1 MSNPIPGALASDRS
15 PKQQTDR
22 RRWYAL
28 AVVLLPIL
36 LIQLNTFMIQ
46 VALPSL
52 QNSLH
57 AGFSEAQFI
66 VAGYSLGMALALII
80 GGKLGDMYGRKR
92 MLIIGVAGFTLMA
105 ALGGLASD
113 PSVLIAIRVMQ
124 GLSTAIIQ
132 PQVLSTMQVS
142 FPPQEK
148 ALAFGIYGALIGIG
162 FTFGLILGGLLIDWN
177 WFALGWRNVF
187 FFNVPFGVL
196 VLLLLP
202 IIPESRGGQAQS
214 IDGSGAI
221 LLVAGLFLLIYP
233 LSEGQKRGWPLW
245 TWSCL
250 VLAIPVLLA
259 FVAVEI
265 RKSKQG
271 AIPLVDLSIFKLPSF
286 RVGMITVTV
295 FYSGMFSFF
304 FILSYFLQ
312 YGLHYSVQSTSLVF
326 LPISVG
332 SFLSSLVSSGIVRRW
347 GVVVLKIGALVMAVC
362 SIALIGSL
370 HADAAELLTM
380 RNMTILLMYGLGL
393 GLAGT
398 PLVNV
403 ALSVVP
409 AKNAGTGSGLF
420 TTFTYLANSLGVALI
435 GILFS
440 AMLGKP
446 LTAAH
451 LPDYVRAFS
460 VSLTVTGSLAF
471 AAFICLCFLPKRK
484 V

>member
-1 MSNPIPGALASDRS
+1 MSNPISETFTSDRS

-105 ALGGLASD
+105 AIGGLVSD

-148 ALAFGIYGALIGIG
+148 ALAFGIYGALIGVG
-162 FTFGLILGGLLIDWN
+162 FTFGLILGGLLVDWN

-187 FFNVPFGVL
+187 FFNVPIGVL

-214 IDGSGAI
+214 MDWSGAI

-250 VLAIPVLLA
+250 ALAIPVLLA

-265 RKSKQG
+265 RKSKHG
-271 AIPLVDLSIFKLPSF
+271 AVPLVDLSIFKLPSF

-312 YGLHYSVQSTSLVF
+312 YGLHYSVQSSSLVF

-332 SFLSSLVSSGIVRRW
+332 SFLSSLVSSGIIRRW

-362 SIALIGSL
+362 SFALIGSL

-409 AKNAGTGSGLF
+409 SKNAGTGSGLF

-460 VSLTVTGSLAF
+460 VSLTATGSLAF

>member
-1 MSNPIPGALASDRS
+1 MSNPISETFTSDRS

-92 MLIIGVAGFTLMA
+92 MLVIGVAGFTLMA

-214 IDGSGAI
+214 IDWSGAI

-245 TWSCL
+245 TWGCL

-271 AIPLVDLSIFKLPSF
+271 AVPIVDLSIFKLPSF

-332 SFLSSLVSSGIVRRW
+332 SFLSSLISSGIIRRW
-347 GVVVLKIGALVMAVC
+347 GEVVLKIGALVMAVC
-362 SIALIGSL
+362 SFALIGSL
-370 HADAAELLTM
+370 HADAAGLLTM

-446 LTAAH
+446 LIAAH

>member
-1 MSNPIPGALASDRS
+1 MSNSIPEALTSDRS

-57 AGFSEAQFI
+57 ASFSEGQFI

-92 MLIIGVAGFTLMA
+92 MLVIGVAGFTLTA

-113 PSVLIAIRVMQ
+113 PSVLIAIRIVQ

-148 ALAFGIYGALIGIG
+148 ALAFGIYGALIGVG

-202 IIPESRGGQAQS
+202 IIPESRGGQARS
-214 IDGSGAI
+214 IDWSGAI
-221 LLVAGLFLLIYP
+221 LLIAGLFLLIYP

-259 FVAVEI
+259 FIAVEI

-271 AIPLVDLSIFKLPSF
+271 AVPLVDLSIFKLPSF

-347 GVVVLKIGALVMAVC
+347 GEVVLKIGALVMAVC
-362 SIALIGSL
+362 SFGLIGSL
-370 HADAAELLTM
+370 HVGGAELLTM
-380 RNMTILLMYGLGL
+380 QNMTILLVYGLGL

-440 AMLGKP
+440 AVLSKP
-446 LTAAH
+446 LAAAD
-451 LPDYVRAFS
+451 LPDFVRAFS

-471 AAFICLCFLPKRK
+471 AAFSCLCLLPKRR

>member
-1 MSNPIPGALASDRS
+1 MSNPISETFTSDRS

-92 MLIIGVAGFTLMA
+92 MLVIGVAGFTLMA
-105 ALGGLASD
+105 ALGGVASD
-113 PSVLIAIRVMQ
+113 PSVLIAIRVVQ

-148 ALAFGIYGALIGIG
+148 ALAFGIYGALIGVG
-162 FTFGLILGGLLIDWN
+162 FTLGLILGGLLIDWN

-187 FFNVPFGVL
+187 FFNVPIGVL
-196 VLLLLP
+196 VLLFLP
-202 IIPESRGGQAQS
+202 VIPESRGVRGQRM
-214 IDGSGAI
+214 DWSGAA
-221 LLVAGLFLLIYP
+221 LLIAGLFLLIYP
-233 LSEGQKRGWPLW
+233 LSEAQKRGWPLW

-259 FVAVEI
+259 FVAVEL

-271 AIPLVDLSIFKLPSF
+271 AVPLVDLSIFKLPSF

-347 GVVVLKIGALVMAVC
+347 GDVVLKIGALVMAV
-362 SIALIGSL
+362 SSFALIGSL
-370 HADAAELLTM
+370 YADAAELLTM
-380 RNMTILLMYGLGL
+380 RNMTILLVYGLGL

-440 AMLGKP
+440 AVLGKP
-446 LTAAH
+446 LTAAD
-451 LPDYVRAFS
+451 LPDYVRAFY
-460 VSLTVTGSLAF
+460 VSLTVTGCLAF
-471 AAFICLCFLPKRK
+471 AAFICLCLLPKRRG
-484 V
+484 

>member
-1 MSNPIPGALASDRS
+1 MSNPISETFTSDRF

-28 AVVLLPIL
+28 AVILLPIL

-57 AGFSEAQFI
+57 AGFSEAQFM
-66 VAGYSLGMALALII
+66 VAGYSLGMALALMIS
-80 GGKLGDMYGRKR
+80 GKLGDMYGRKR
-92 MLIIGVAGFTLMA
+92 MLLIGVAGFTLMA

-113 PSVLIAIRVMQ
+113 PSVLIAIRIMQ
-124 GLSTAIIQ
+124 GLAAAVIQ

-148 ALAFGIYGALIGIG
+148 ALAFGIYGALIGVG

-187 FFNVPFGVL
+187 FFNVPIGVL

-214 IDGSGAI
+214 IDWSGAI
-221 LLVAGLFLLIYP
+221 LLIAGLFLLIYP

-250 VLAIPVLLA
+250 VLAISILLA
-259 FVAVEI
+259 FVAVEL
-265 RKSKQG
+265 RKSRQG
-271 AIPLVDLSIFKLPSF
+271 AVPLVDLSIFQLPSF
-286 RVGMITVTV
+286 RVGIITVTV

-312 YGLHYSVQSTSLVF
+312 YGLHYSIKSTSLVF
-326 LPISVG
+326 LPIG
-332 SFLSSLVSSGIVRRW
+332 AGFFLSSLVSSGIVRRW
-347 GVVVLKIGALVMAVC
+347 GGNVLKIGALVMAIC
-362 SIALIGSL
+362 SFALIGTL
-370 HADAAELLTM
+370 HADAVDLLTM
-380 RNMTILLMYGLGL
+380 PNMVILLVYGLGL

-403 ALSVVP
+403 ALSEVP
-409 AKNAGTGSGLF
+409 AENAGTGSGLF
-420 TTFTYLANSLGVALI
+420 TTFTNLANSLGVALI

-440 AMLGKP
+440 AVLSKP
-446 LTAAH
+446 LAAAD

-460 VSLTVTGSLAF
+460 ASLTVTGCLAF
-471 AAFICLCFLPKRK
+471 AAFLCLCLLPKRK